1 MFDLFKSEP
10 FGDPQL
16 GQLLRSRGHWRGS
29 ISLGSDENVP
39 LAISGTRSAPD
50 APALQAARELGAR
63 FAGWRPS
70 IEQALLEHYGP
81 YAESLARGELG
92 EASPAFPKLVDAAD
106 VWGAVSLVSV
116 SLAFLDGKV
125 NTELA
130 YTTLWDEEHTVGAC
144 FEDGEFV
151 ELCGSV
157 VPV

>member
-1 MFDLFKSEP
+1 MFDLFKSVP
-10 FGDPQL
+10 FSDPQL
-16 GQLLRSRGHWRGS
+16 GELLRSRGHWRGS

-39 LAISGTRSAPD
+39 LANSGTRSEPD
-50 APALQAARELGAR
+50 APALQAAREVATQ

-81 YAESLARGELG
+81 YAESLARGELS
-92 EASPAFPKLVDAAD
+92 EAGAAFPKLVDASE

-116 SLAFLDGKV
+116 SLAFVDGKV
-125 NTELA
+125 STELA

-144 FEDGEFV
+144 FEDGEFI

-157 VPV
+157 MPV

>member
-10 FGDPQL
+10 FSDPQL
-16 GQLLRSRGHWRGS
+16 GELVRSRGHWRGS
-29 ISLGSDENVP
+29 ISLGSDESVP
-39 LAISGTRSAPD
+39 LAISGTRSEPD

-81 YAESLARGELG
+81 YAESLARGELS
-92 EASPAFPKLVDAAD
+92 EASAAFPKLVDAAD

-125 NTELA
+125 STELA

-144 FEDGEFV
+144 FEDAEFV